1 MGGVPGE
8 LLSALGVCM
17 VEAPGEELQL
27 TLDEIEGLKKKL
39 ESKLDAL
46 KSRRAADSDLVGR
59 CSGGGARRGGGS
71 EDQIDAVAFQRR
83 RAAAIYRDGQRR
95 VLQEAIQELEDLLD
109 QEGATGE
116 EAQIEPVAAATTAE
130 DCK

>member
-1 MGGVPGE
+1 M
-8 LLSALGVCM
+8 
-17 VEAPGEELQL
+17 
-27 TLDEIEGLKKKL
+27 
-39 ESKLDAL
+39 
-46 KSRRAADSDLVGR
+46 
-59 CSGGGARRGGGS
+59 
-71 EDQIDAVAFQRR
+71 AFQRR